1 MDEPTLQQGS
11 QGEWVT
17 YLQQLLE
24 QAGFS
29 PGTVDGIFG
38 PATQQAVE
46 SFQTANGLQVDG
58 IVGPATWTALTGGGS
73 TAGGADDAVPP
84 ELVSAG
90 APPSLSQWTDEQ
102 KEAFFEGT
110 VSGDVQAG
118 TPEDVPLLAMADT
131 SNGQDG
137 QPA

>member
-17 YLQQLLE
+17 YLQQLLQ

-29 PGTVDGIFG
+29 LDAVDGTFG
-38 PATQQAVE
+38 PATLQAVE
-46 SFQTANGLQVDG
+46 SFQAAQGLPVDG
-58 IVGPATWTALTGGGS
+58 IVGPETWAALTGTG
-73 TAGGADDAVPP
+73 TASGGADDVVPP
-84 ELVSAG
+84 QLVSAG

-110 VSGDVQAG
+110 VTSSVQAG
-118 TPEDVPLLAMADT
+118 TPEEVPLLAMADAPDDQ
-131 SNGQDG
+131 GD